1 DVLSATGKDSHL
13 PGPIIRI
20 TPNEL
25 HIRDIDF
32 YDQLYRREN
41 KLDKYPGQTKGFG
54 VPGVLVA
61 SDSREVHRH
70 RRLPLAPY
78 FSKKSVAEM
87 SGDIEERLKILCKRM
102 SDSSTTGNPMPL
114 GLAFVALT
122 TDIISKY
129 ALADCYHLLERDD
142 LGADYHQ
149 LLVGFVHS
157 CHFIKHFTWLYNFI
171 QGLPDPVVLW
181 LQPSLRLA
189 FKIMNNMEKDVDALN
204 KHFKYNP
211 NGPEPGI
218 FAGLL
223 RSNLPPSEK
232 AAERMSS
239 EGMGLLVAGSETTAQ
254 TLSVTTYHILANPG
268 IVNELRKQLE
278 IAMPEACTL
287 PSLANLEA
295 IPYLYACVQEGLRLS
310 YGISGRLMRVAH
322 HPIEFQDWT
331 IPPGVA
337 VGMSTIFMHD
347 DETVF
352 PDHKSFKPER
362 WLENWEDGVRLDK
375 YLTAFGKGDRH
386 CIGMNLAYAELYMTI
401 ATVFRQFDLE
411 LFDTERSTVEFYRDY
426 FNSFPKHGCD
436 GVKVLVK

>member
-1 DVLSATGKDSHL
+1 MTR
-13 PGPIIRI
+13 PILRI

-61 SDSREVHRH
+61 SDSRQVHRH

-87 SGDIEERLKILCKRM
+87 SVDIEERLKVLYNRM

-142 LGADYHQ
+142 LGVDYHQ
-149 LLVGFVHS
+149 LL
-157 CHFIKHFTWLYNFI
+157 
-171 QGLPDPVVLW
+171 
-181 LQPSLRLA
+181 
-189 FKIMNNMEKDVDALN
+189 NMEKDVDALN
-204 KHFKYNP
+204 KHSKYNP

-218 FAGLL
+218 FAGRL

-239 EGMGLLVAGSETTAQ
+239 EGLGLLVAGSETTAQ

-268 IVNELRKQLE
+268 IVTELRKQFQ
-278 IAMPEACTL
+278 IAMPEAGTL

-322 HPIEFQDWT
+322 HPIEFQDWK

-337 VGMSTIFMHD
+337 VGMSTVFMHD

-362 WLENWEDGVRLDK
+362 WLETREDGVRLEK

-386 CIGMNLAYAELYMTI
+386 CIGM
-401 ATVFRQFDLE
+401 
-411 LFDTERSTVEFYRDY
+411 
-426 FNSFPKHGCD
+426 K
-436 GVKVLVK
+436 